1 MHNLILRKKTRQ
13 IRLGNK
19 LIGGD
24 APILVQS
31 MCSSDTRDV
40 ETMVR
45 EIYALETAG
54 CEAVRVAV
62 PDAEAADKLAII
74 KSQIH
79 IPLIADIHFDYR
91 LALKAIEQG
100 VDGLRLNPG
109 NIGAKSRVEEVAKAC
124 KDKGIPIRIGVNGG
138 SLEKR
143 LLEKYN
149 GEVTPE
155 ALVESALDHC
165 QILEDLNFYDIK
177 VSLKANDVPTNIRSY
192 ELFSTKRDY
201 PLHLGV
207 TEAGTPW
214 AGTIKSS
221 VGIGYLL
228 ANGIGDTVRVSLTT
242 DNTAEEVAVAYEILK
257 SLNLRDKGTKLIS
270 CPGCGRLE
278 IDLYKLVNEVETE
291 LKDIEAPIKVA
302 VMGCVVNGPG
312 EARDADVGIAG
323 GYGLGLV
330 FKKGQIV
337 KKVKEDELKAALM
350 AEIKQ
355 MNEEYK
361 AKK

>member
-1 MHNLILRKKTRQ
+1 MNNLIQRRKTRQ
-13 IRLGNK
+13 IKLGTK

-24 APILVQS
+24 APVLVQS

-40 ETMVR
+40 ESVVR

-62 PDAEAADKLAII
+62 PDAEAAEKLSII
-74 KSQIH
+74 KSNIH

-109 NIGAKSRVEEVAKAC
+109 NIGARSRVEEIAKAC
-124 KDKGIPIRIGVNGG
+124 KEKGIPIRIGVNGG

-143 LLEKYN
+143 LLEKYH
-149 GEVTPE
+149 GEAPPE
-155 ALVESALDHC
+155 ALVESAIEHC
-165 QILEDLNFYDIK
+165 RILEELDFYDIK
-177 VSLKANDVPTNIRSY
+177 VSLKANDVPTNIRAY
-192 ELFSTKRDY
+192 ELFSEQRDY

-228 ANGIGDTVRVSLTT
+228 ARGLGDTVRVSLTT
-242 DNTAEEVAVAYEILK
+242 QNTAEEVNVAFEILK

-278 IDLYKLVNEVETE
+278 IDLYKLVAEVEAE
-291 LKDIEAPIKVA
+291 LKDITAPIKVA

-312 EARDADVGIAG
+312 EARDADVGVAG
-323 GYGLGLV
+323 GYGLGLI

-337 KKVKEDELKAALM
+337 KKVPEIELKEALM
-350 AEIKQ
+350 TEVRLMEAE
-355 MNEEYK
+355 YR
-361 AKK
+361 AKG